1 MEAYRLHDDELSGQ
15 PEPRR
20 IGRPLAGVYE
30 RTISDYQFSWM
41 SGTAVKRCGKPAT
54 EQFRLVGLTD
64 HDRRCAQIQ
73 GRHLY
78 IRIDSRL
85 G

>member
-41 SGTAVKRCGKPAT
+41 SGTAVKRCGKPSR
-54 EQFRLVGLTD
+54 EQHNSGWLDSPITTVDAHKYRADT
-64 HDRRCAQIQ
+64 
-73 GRHLY
+73 Y
-78 IRIDSRL
+78 IS